1 MKLNYQFAKYVITRF
16 QQSGAEYVKPFLKP
30 VDPETDE
37 ASDYYAII
45 KHPMDLA
52 TMFQELED
60 GKYLQVSDVERSF
73 ERMFDNCFDCHLAG
87 SQVYQRGQDFKRAFR
102 KIWAGKDDWIK
113 EHPSTDDS
121 GERLLRDTSYGDQM
135 EDTSGSDG
143 DTQESDE
150 TSEDDLSPRRRRY
163 VPYQDVL
170 TDDDTSED
178 GRVKVT
184 NNSEDKTSQNDTSE
198 GYSPPVTRWKHK
210 IGDARAYGLTYM
222 EPERRCRAR
231 KKDGSKRHLSML
243 NSASDLNANHK
254 RSLDTTA
261 GLDQRS
267 LNVQDEAMSNEQ
279 LTEADKSSLI
289 EQQAVPTNRLTE
301 KPRLE
306 LIFHDHFQD
315 SLQVLTQQ
323 TQTQQPQTEQPET
336 RQSFAPEQQTHKP
349 PEQEQ
354 QTQQPPVHESQTKHP
369 IQQPYQPPNQEEM
382 YCICLTPAFP
392 PPLTASHQTCRYNS
406 CLDSRPNSST

>member
-1 MKLNYQFAKYVITRF
+1 
-16 QQSGAEYVKPFLKP
+16 
-30 VDPETDE
+30 
-37 ASDYYAII
+37 
-45 KHPMDLA
+45 
-52 TMFQELED
+52 
-60 GKYLQVSDVERSF
+60 
-73 ERMFDNCFDCHLAG
+73 
-87 SQVYQRGQDFKRAFR
+87 
-102 KIWAGKDDWIK
+102 
-113 EHPSTDDS
+113 
-121 GERLLRDTSYGDQM
+121 
-135 EDTSGSDG
+135 
-143 DTQESDE
+143 
-150 TSEDDLSPRRRRY
+150 
-163 VPYQDVL
+163 
-170 TDDDTSED
+170 
-178 GRVKVT
+178 
-184 NNSEDKTSQNDTSE
+184 
-198 GYSPPVTRWKHK
+198 
-210 IGDARAYGLTYM
+210 
-222 EPERRCRAR
+222 
-231 KKDGSKRHLSML
+231 ML

-301 KPRLE
+301 N
-306 LIFHDHFQD
+306 